1 MILWMLEWIRFGVA
15 IVCRDHTWVFL
26 LSGKNE
32 KVLVPLREQGQKR
45 HFCGTTL
52 FAGNPTASLRRQHAA
67 CPLTLAMRQKILWS
81 PISLCPRRPICCPA
95 FRSAL
100 SYAELSVDAPCSFT
114 SASLVSIY
122 VMPFIHHLCTFVKHF
137 FSRPADKFGF
147 TPTGWCS
154 RCSRRTLSEPRP
166 EWPCGWRGLCRRPPR
181 R

>member
-1 MILWMLEWIRFGVA
+1 MWMLEWIRFGVA

-45 HFCGTTL
+45 HFLRYHLVCRKSDRLTTAPTRRL
-52 FAGNPTASLRRQHAA
+52 PVNAGNASEDTRGEPLSP
-67 CPLTLAMRQKILWS
+67 CP
-81 PISLCPRRPICCPA
+81 PRPICCPA